1 MPQGR
6 PLGQDRHGSR
16 TGTKPDGIENHIP
29 HAAEPSRNPALMPF
43 IAQGKKNAG
52 KKNPPSKGQGTA
64 PCTHRKTKP
73 TPQHGQTG
81 IFHGMKEICRD
92 GKSNAGQWLM
102 GHGGDKEGVKNGWN
116 DAHPICLMSFLIDG
130 VCPKTKSQPQ
140 DQGRQGHQ
148 PLQMMRIEKPFDQ
161 HPCRK
166 MQGENGG
173 HEVPWTG
180 GLQPAHC
187 CAEKM
192 DGDS

>member
-1 MPQGR
+1 MR
-6 PLGQDRHGSR
+6 
-16 TGTKPDGIENHIP
+16 
-29 HAAEPSRNPALMPF
+29 
-43 IAQGKKNAG
+43 
-52 KKNPPSKGQGTA
+52 
-64 PCTHRKTKP
+64 
-73 TPQHGQTG
+73 
-81 IFHGMKEICRD
+81 
-92 GKSNAGQWLM
+92 
-102 GHGGDKEGVKNGWN
+102 HGGDKEGVKNGWN
-116 DAHPICLMSFLIDG
+116 DAHPICLMSFLIVA

-180 GLQPAHC
+180 VLQPAHC

-192 DGDS
+192 DGDFRGGSEHATLCRLLKSGVFVSLQKNSWQRAVFVTNCTLQRIPFSAQGSKGFMTASKSPFENTCSRSAARADA